1 MRSSSSG
8 PSGPRPAFRST
19 SAISAIVLPSS
30 TPDSPDF
37 LDRPPAEVEQ
47 VVPAPGAQDLQH
59 TLALLIALDRH
70 VHDVPPVGQGVGV
83 DPKGVGLVAVPLAP
97 AQELAA

>member
-8 PSGPRPAFRST
+8 FSGPRPAFRST
-19 SAISAIVLPSS
+19 SAISAIVLLSS

-47 VVPAPGAQDLQH
+47 VVPAPGAQDVEHPL
-59 TLALLIALDRH
+59 TLMVAVDRH
-70 VHDVPPVGQGVGV
+70 VHDVPPVNKNVSV
-83 DPKGVGLVAVPLAP
+83 DPEGVGLVAVPLAP
-97 AQELAA
+97 AQEPTA